1 MAQRVT
7 SCQNLRSQ
15 TMTVLSRPALANSW
29 SLPSLHSTD
38 FTLLRRHSYSEKEP
52 AASKPCVATKSSE
65 GLVPILLEIP
75 RSQGL
80 VPRGSDQPV
89 SIPGGP
95 AEGKDGVVM
104 AVAASKRQLGLHLAG
119 VLHVEVAIFIG
130 EAQKLLE
137 PWHWAEVHGVGGWFR
152 IHLGAVHVR
161 RYRGVVIVL
170 GADEGGD
177 ESFVGESSGRRLKPA
192 KLPGC

>member
-1 MAQRVT
+1 MGISNAILRNRV
-7 SCQNLRSQ
+7 
-15 TMTVLSRPALANSW
+15 ALAPEIPDHDSIIP
-29 SLPSLHSTD
+29 PSAGK
-38 FTLLRRHSYSEKEP
+38 LLV
-52 AASKPCVATKSSE
+52 ASKPPFNRLYTPCVATKSSE

-80 VPRGSDQPV
+80 VPRGGDQPV

-95 AEGKDGVVM
+95 AEGEDGVVM

-161 RYRGVVIVL
+161 RYGGVVIVL

-177 ESFVGESSGRRLKPA
+177 ESFVGESSGRRLKPS